1 MSGGRIWV
9 NGSNG
14 VEMTGGTFNMTGG
27 EIGANGGNGVSIFG
41 GTFTK
46 TDGGTVYGRS
56 RSGAP
61 ADSQNEGGSIN
72 ANPNT
77 YGPDDDF

>member
-27 EIGANGGNGVSIFG
+27 EIGANGGNGVSTSG

-46 TDGGTVYGRS
+46 RGGGTVYGKS
-56 RSGAP
+56 ETTE
-61 ADSQNEGGSIN
+61 QKNNHGSIN
-72 ANPNT
+72 ANPKT
-77 YGPDDDF
+77 YGPNDDF